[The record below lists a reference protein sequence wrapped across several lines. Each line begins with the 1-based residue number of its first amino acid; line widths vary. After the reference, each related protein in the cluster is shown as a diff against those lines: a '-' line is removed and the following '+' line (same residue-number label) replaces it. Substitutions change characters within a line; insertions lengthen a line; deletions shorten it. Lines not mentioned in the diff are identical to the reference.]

1 MVPKRLA
8 NDYHAI
14 SGLDALMTS
23 GVIPC
28 STLEVQ
34 RHRSQS
40 WSCTPIPINVTF
52 PQNLPDLPCKEISSK
67 VLMSLGFA

>member
-1 MVPKRLA
+1 MVPECLA
-8 NDYHAI
+8 NDYCAI
-14 SGLDALMTS
+14 SRLDVLMTS
-23 GVIPC
+23 GVVPC

-34 RHRSQS
+34 HHWSQS

-52 PQNLPDLPCKEISSK
+52 LQNLPDLPCKEISSE